1 MGAKLAYEGPW
12 HDGKV
17 RVEADTVSELNELVL
32 ELNQNG
38 TRKSTTLRLDDPA
51 TELNSE
57 YPSISGTLSCTD
69 AIRALLNSRWGK
81 SEGRTEAELTGAMK
95 ASAIHYPHGTIS
107 GLLTSLTRRGELR
120 RVGKKDGSYAYVIS
134 QAERDA

>member
-1 MGAKLAYEGPW
+1 MGAKFAYEGPW
-12 HDGKV
+12 HGGRV
-17 RVEADTVSELNELVL
+17 RVEADTVSELNKLVL

-38 TRKSTTLRLDDPA
+38 AQGSAPLGLQETA
-51 TELNSE
+51 EVNSE
-57 YPSISGTLSCTD
+57 YPSIPGTLSCTD
-69 AIRALLNSRWGK
+69 AIRALLSSRWGRLG
-81 SEGRTEAELTGAMK
+81 GRTEAELTGAMK

-120 RVGKKDGSYAYVIS
+120 RVGKKAGSYAYVIS